1 MTRRLKAAT
10 LTSDAPVR
18 PNRLWLGMPETRHR
32 IINIIAP
39 IFVRLAKI
47 NIGLAFFHRP
57 DSLLSFS
64 F

>member
-1 MTRRLKAAT
+1 MTRRLKAAI
-10 LTSDAPVR
+10 LTSDVPRVR
-18 PNRLWLGMPETRHR
+18 LRLGMPETRHR